1 MRDFAFVPPRV
12 VAVVSDVVGGV
23 LVAVVVV
30 AVSVVVVVAAQLN
43 FSPARK
49 LVHSGH
55 WQW

>member
-30 AVSVVVVVAAQLN
+30 AVSGAVVVAAQVN

-49 LVHSGH
+49 LVQSGH